1 MSGYRRIAFSRSR
14 ITDLARWILARR
26 GQTLVETALVLPLFL
41 MVLFGIIIVGLG
53 VFNQQQ
59 LTNAAREAARHAAIH
74 SATEPLCPV
83 VPRLPYDPQGSYKP
97 LSYLRCDRP
106 EIGWPKMTTAARDA
120 VAGLRR
126 TDVHVAACW
135 SGYRVPGTEGTSTG
149 FDHKPPGKYVIG
161 GVTTEVTATQSAF
174 AQCRID
180 GRDPTSDTASIG
192 CRSGLPTTDQA
203 SAISEAPGR
212 PVANTVT
219 AYACY
224 DWRPPLAGFLL
235 IPSTVTLRAVIT
247 EAIQRQQ

>member
-1 MSGYRRIAFSRSR
+1 MSRVH
-14 ITDLARWILARR
+14 DARR

-53 VFNQQQ
+53 VFYQQQ
-59 LTNAAREAARHAAIH
+59 LTNAAREAARYASIH

-83 VPRLPYDPQGSYKP
+83 VPSLPYDPQGTYKP

-106 EIGWPKMTTAARDA
+106 EIGWPKMTAAARDA
-120 VAGLRR
+120 ISGLRR
-126 TDVHVAACW
+126 ADVQVAACW
-135 SGYRVPGTEGTSTG
+135 SGYRVPGTEGTGAG
-149 FDHKPPGKYVIG
+149 FDQRPPGSYVIS
-161 GVTTEVTATQSAF
+161 GVTTVVTPADSRF
-174 AQCRID
+174 AQCSID
-180 GRDPTSDTASIG
+180 GHDPTTEGALIG
-192 CRSGLPTTDQA
+192 CNAGMATTDQA

-224 DWRPPLAGFLL
+224 EWRPPLAGFLL

>member
-1 MSGYRRIAFSRSR
+1 MAR
-14 ITDLARWILARR
+14 LADTRR

-41 MVLFGIIIVGLG
+41 MVLFGIIVVGLG
-53 VFNQQQ
+53 VFYQQQ
-59 LTNAAREAARHAAIH
+59 LTNAAREAARFAAIH

-106 EIGWPKMTTAARDA
+106 EIGWPKMTAAAREA
-120 VAGLRR
+120 ISGLRR
-126 TDVHVAACW
+126 ADVQVAACW
-135 SGYRVPGTEGTSTG
+135 SGYRVPGTEGTAVG
-149 FDHKPPGKYVIG
+149 FDQKPPGVYDIG
-161 GVTTEVTATQSAF
+161 GVPTAVTPAESVF
-174 AQCRID
+174 VQCAID
-180 GRDPTSDTASIG
+180 GRDPTTEGELIG
-192 CRSGLPTTDQA
+192 CSAGLATTDQA

-224 DWRPPLAGFLL
+224 EWRPPLAGLLL
-235 IPSTVTLRAVIT
+235 IPNSVTLRAVIT

>member
-1 MSGYRRIAFSRSR
+1 M
-14 ITDLARWILARR
+14 
-26 GQTLVETALVLPLFL
+26 ETALVLPLFL
-41 MVLFGIIIVGLG
+41 MVIFGIIIVGLG
-53 VFNQQQ
+53 VFYQQQ
-59 LTNAAREAARHAAIH
+59 LTNAAREGARYAAIH

-106 EIGWPKMTTAARDA
+106 EIGWPKMTATAREAIS
-120 VAGLRR
+120 GLRR
-126 TDVHVAACW
+126 TDVQVAACW

-149 FDHKPPGKYVIG
+149 FDQKPPGTYVIG
-161 GVTTEVTATQSAF
+161 GFPTTITAADSVF
-174 AQCRID
+174 AQCWID
-180 GRDPTSDTASIG
+180 GRDPTSDAAAIG

-203 SAISEAPGR
+203 SAISEATGR

-235 IPSTVTLRAVIT
+235 IPGTVTLRAVIT